1 MGLESYFTSGQKSEV
16 VDGGMR
22 NGDAAKSEKVNTPE
36 SLRNVRC
43 LRGPDSGRGARGYK
57 LPHEMERVFKAFRIH
72 PQHQQQFH
80 PQLYPQ
86 FHQSSLIRHRTHTQ
100 HPRRYPLHCL
110 HHAFEPLAYRQHHLL
125 VGLMPR

>member
-57 LPHEMERVFKAFRIH
+57 LPHEMERVFKAFPLGTTTLI
-72 PQHQQQFH
+72 F
-80 PQLYPQ
+80 L
-86 FHQSSLIRHRTHTQ
+86 SSLEYLLFQ
-100 HPRRYPLHCL
+100 PLEIL
-110 HHAFEPLAYRQHHLL
+110 F
-125 VGLMPR
+125 